1 MEIVRFNVFSILN
14 IIKGKNL
21 RSFSAL
27 SITFSQRKSQC
38 RHKMLKKANCPQ
50 RINLWALAK
59 MEYLWQ
65 GTFTYTI
72 KIIVANYSNI
82 KLNFIKNIIPY
93 LL

>member
-38 RHKMLKKANCPQ
+38 RHKMLKKNVNYPQ
-50 RINLWALAK
+50 RISLWALAK
-59 MEYLWQ
+59 MEHLWQ

-82 KLNFIKNIIPY
+82 KLNFY
-93 LL
+93 